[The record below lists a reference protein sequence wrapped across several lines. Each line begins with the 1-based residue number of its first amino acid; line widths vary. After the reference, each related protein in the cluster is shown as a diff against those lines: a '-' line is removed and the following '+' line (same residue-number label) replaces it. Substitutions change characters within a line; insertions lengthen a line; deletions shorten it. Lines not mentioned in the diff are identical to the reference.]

1 MTLRPYLTLDRRTN
15 QFWKEPRARSAER
28 WYAVQLRKVAR
39 QIDDLVRGQF
49 GEDTDPAEV
58 TPRIVET
65 LQRYASTLTSWAGS
79 VADRMILDVDR
90 LDRQEWMSRSEEIGR
105 GLMDEILHAPTGE
118 AFRGIQARQ
127 VALIR
132 SLPTDAAERVQKLA
146 MEAVVGGTRAK
157 DVAAEIMRTGEV
169 TKSRANL
176 IARTEVSRA
185 QTSLTQARAQFVGS
199 TTYVWKT
206 VGDSDVRPDH
216 KRLNGKVFAW
226 NDPPVADTRTGAT
239 AAPGCIY
246 NCRCYAAPI
255 IEGVP

>member
-1 MTLRPYLTLDRRTN
+1 M
-15 QFWKEPRARSAER
+15 
-28 WYAVQLRKVAR
+28 AR

-118 AFRGIQARQ
+118 AFRDIQARQ

-176 IARTEVSRA
+176 IAVTEVSRA
-185 QTSLTQARAQFVGS
+185 QTGLVQARSMFVGS
-199 TTYVWKT
+199 VEYDWITA
-206 VGDSDVRPDH
+206 GDTDVRPDH
-216 KRLNGKVFAW
+216 RRLSGKIIRW
-226 NDPPVADTRTGAT
+226 DDPPIADTRNGAR
-239 AAPGCIY
+239 AHAGCIY
-246 NCRCYAAPI
+246 RCRCWAKPRI
-255 IEGVP
+255 PGVN